1 MTIIKRLFPYRDL
14 IFIFIWRQFGV
25 RYRNS
30 VLGVLWAIIQP
41 LSLMLLFT
49 FIFTYVM
56 DVNVG
61 SYPKPVFFLS
71 ALLPW
76 TFFASSITFSISSI
90 TSSQSLITK
99 IYFPRE
105 ILPISGIIV
114 AFIDLLIAS
123 VLYVILLIYFNI
135 SLNYTLIWI
144 IPILI
149 LLFIYTISLSLIFSS
164 LNIYYKD
171 VGLLTNFIIRL
182 LFFGSPILY
191 SIDKLSFKLKLLLFL
206 NPLTFIIENTRRV
219 ILEGRD
225 IVLWQFAFA
234 FVLVLI
240 LFHFSYKMFIKIE
253 RDFAD
258 VI

>member
-1 MTIIKRLFPYRDL
+1 MKIIKRLLPYRDL
-14 IFIFIWRQFGV
+14 LYVFIWRQFSV

-30 VLGVLWAIIQP
+30 VLGILWTLIQP
-41 LSLMLLFT
+41 LSMMLLIT
-49 FIFTYVM
+49 FIFTYILN
-56 DVNVG
+56 VNVG
-61 SYPKPVFFLS
+61 NYPKPVFFYS

-76 TFFASSITFSISSI
+76 TFFASSITFSTVSISSN
-90 TSSQSLITK
+90 QALITK

-105 ILPISGIIV
+105 ILPISGICV

-123 VLYVILLIYFNI
+123 VLYLFLLFYYNI

-144 IPILI
+144 IPIFI
-149 LLFIYTISLSLIFSS
+149 LLFIFTVSLSLIFSS
-164 LNIYYKD
+164 INVYYKD
-171 VGLLTNFIIRL
+171 VGLLTNFLMRL
-182 LFFGSPILY
+182 LFFGSPIIY
-191 SIDKLSFKLKLLLFL
+191 SIDSLSLKLKLLLFL

-225 IVLWQFAFA
+225 IVLWQFALA

-240 LFHFSYKMFIKIE
+240 LFHFSYKLFIKIE

>member
-1 MTIIKRLFPYRDL
+1 MEIYRRLSPYRDL
-14 IFIFIWRQFGV
+14 IYVFIWRQFGV

-30 VLGVLWAIIQP
+30 ILGVLWAIIQP
-41 LSLMLLFT
+41 LSMMLLFT
-49 FIFTYVM
+49 FIFTFIM
-56 DVNVG
+56 DVDLG
-61 SYPKPVFFLS
+61 SFPKPVFFLS

-76 TFFASSITFSISSI
+76 TFFSSSLTFSISSI
-90 TSSQSLITK
+90 SSSQNLITK

-105 ILPISGIIV
+105 ILPISGIVV
-114 AFIDLLIAS
+114 ALIDLLIAS
-123 VLYVILLIYFNI
+123 CLYVVLLIYFNI

-144 IPILI
+144 IPIFA
-149 LLFIYTISLSLIFSS
+149 LLFIYTLSLSLIFSS

-171 VGLLTNFIIRL
+171 VGLITSFLIRL

-191 SIDKLSFKLKLLLFL
+191 SIDKLSFKLKLLLFM

-225 IVLWQFAFA
+225 IVLWQFALA

-240 LFHFSYKMFIKIE
+240 LFHFSYKLFIKIE